1 MGYRFE
7 FDRVNEILLARVE
20 GRFTDELL
28 AEFYEAAQKY
38 WAATGPKMGIV
49 DLSSVTELALS
60 TEFVRQLANREP
72 VGDATA
78 TLRVIVAPTTLLFGL
93 FRTFQILSERTLPM
107 LVVVHTPD
115 EACLVLGVQSPHFE
129 PLEPPPSHSTDAII

>member
-28 AEFYEAAQKY
+28 ADYYGAAQKY
-38 WAATGPKMGIV
+38 WSATGPKKGIL

-60 TEFVRQLANREP
+60 TDFVRQLANREP

-78 TLRVIVAPTTLLFGL
+78 TLRVIVAPTTLQFGL
-93 FRTFQILSERTLPM
+93 SRTFQTLSERARPM
-107 LVVVHTPD
+107 LVVVHTIE
-115 EACLVLGVQSPHFE
+115 EAYLVLGVQSPHFE